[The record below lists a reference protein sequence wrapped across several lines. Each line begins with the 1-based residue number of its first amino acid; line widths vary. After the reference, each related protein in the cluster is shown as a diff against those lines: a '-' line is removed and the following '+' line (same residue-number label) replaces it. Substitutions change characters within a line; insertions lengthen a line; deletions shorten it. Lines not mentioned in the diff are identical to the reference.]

1 MFSRRLGELRV
12 AMISPYGPRWVGGI
26 SKFVLALADGLRE
39 DGVECYVIV
48 RIGGD
53 GISVSELGGPKLVF
67 LVRALARLLRLRPDV
82 VHAHSHWYTV
92 LPGILFR
99 ALHPSSRLVFTFHTP
114 PVVQN
119 RPSMVFMSLLLG
131 FCTAA
136 TFVSRDLKNR
146 LAIRRPRAQYITY
159 PAPERQIADGTEG
172 ERFRSQFSLNN
183 RSVVTFIGPLVW
195 PLKVEG
201 VRRLIESFAEVAD
214 KHPQSVLLIVGDGP
228 LKTELESFGHTLLQ
242 NRIIFTG
249 YLGNVAA
256 ALSVTQVYAHI
267 SLQEGL
273 PLALLNAMG
282 LGKPIVASAVG
293 GIPEVISDGQTGL
306 LVQPEVRDVARALDQ
321 LLSDSQLRE
330 RLGRAAFEFSRTKL
344 GWRKTL
350 DVVRKCYEART

>member
-1 MFSRRLGELRV
+1 
-12 AMISPYGPRWVGGI
+12 
-26 SKFVLALADGLRE
+26 
-39 DGVECYVIV
+39 
-48 RIGGD
+48 
-53 GISVSELGGPKLVF
+53 
-67 LVRALARLLRLRPDV
+67 
-82 VHAHSHWYTV
+82 
-92 LPGILFR
+92 
-99 ALHPSSRLVFTFHTP
+99 
-114 PVVQN
+114 
-119 RPSMVFMSLLLG
+119 MVFMSLLLG

-214 KHPQSVLLIVGDGP
+214 KHP
-228 LKTELESFGHTLLQ
+228 
-242 NRIIFTG
+242 
-249 YLGNVAA
+249 
-256 ALSVTQVYAHI
+256 LSVTQVYAHI